1 MERFSATQTSAKQIV
16 DMHKIHVCF
25 IRLDGTLVDALRV
38 IELTTAANT
47 RDDAMQRLTRAIEQ
61 WIGNTEEGRKAWA
74 ESSEDFN
81 VGDLAGYLSGSG
93 KAVPSLQRYL
103 EQQGITR
110 IKDLFVLTNSEQES
124 YDRILAFAT

>member
-1 MERFSATQTSAKQIV
+1 METNAKQIAG
-16 DMHKIHVCF
+16 MKKIRVCF

-38 IELTTAANT
+38 VEITTAANT
-47 RDDAMQRLTRAIEQ
+47 KGEAMQRLTRAIEQ

-81 VGDLAGYLSGSG
+81 IGDLAGYLNGRG

-103 EQQGITR
+103 DQEGIAR
-110 IKDLFVLTNSEQES
+110 IRDLFALTNSEQES
-124 YDRILAFAT
+124 YDRILACAT